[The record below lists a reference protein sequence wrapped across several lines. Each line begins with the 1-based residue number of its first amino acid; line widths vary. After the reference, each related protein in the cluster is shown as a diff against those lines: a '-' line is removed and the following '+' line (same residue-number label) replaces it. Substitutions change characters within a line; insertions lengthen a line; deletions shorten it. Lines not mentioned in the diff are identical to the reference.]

1 MNKKEEE
8 KIDKVLKKI
17 ESKSKRGKRFL
28 PIVGPEKGK
37 FYYLITK
44 AIGAKRILE
53 LGTLIGYS
61 ALLFSKAMDN
71 KGKVVT
77 IEHDKGNYEE
87 AMENFK
93 ESGTRQIELVHGE
106 AKAAVKLLISKKR
119 KFDIVFID
127 IEKNEYVGI
136 FDDCLKL
143 LGKGGIVLVDNA
155 SWDTKDLKAFR
166 KMLRKNKLAESVIVP
181 IEDGISM
188 SVKR

>member
-1 MNKKEEE
+1 MNKKLDR
-8 KIDKVLKKI
+8 IDKVLRKI
-17 ESKSKRGKRFL
+17 EQKAKRGKRFL

-44 AIGAKRILE
+44 AVGAKRILE

-61 ALLFSKAMDN
+61 ALLFSKAMDK

-77 IEHDKGNYEE
+77 IEHDKDNYEE

-93 ESGTRQIELVHGE
+93 KAGARQIELVHGE
-106 AKAAVKLLISKKR
+106 ARAAVKLLISRKR
-119 KFDIVFID
+119 KFDIVFLD
-127 IEKNEYVGI
+127 IEKNEYIGI

-143 LGKGGIVLVDNA
+143 LRKGGIVLCDNA
-155 SWDTKDLKAFR
+155 SWETKDLKAFR
-166 KMLRKNKLAESVIVP
+166 KMLAKNKLAESVIMP

-188 SVKR
+188 SVKK